1 MKISEQVLNVLDQAT
16 IKEDKLFLNG
26 QLDRKLYLDTN
37 KVLEAA
43 GGKWSRKE
51 KCHIFTENIEDFIE
65 RTILTGEITRPQDF
79 GFFETPLSV
88 VNRLL
93 QLAKIEP
100 HMEVL
105 EPSAG
110 KGAIAREIANMTK
123 KIDCI
128 ELLESNCKEL
138 KKDKCYKRISNADF
152 LQIFPIKEYDRVI
165 MNPPFGKQQ
174 DIKHVTHALE
184 FLKPDGLLVSVMSSS
199 VTFRSNRLTVDFR
212 DIIEARNGRIE
223 ALQENAFKSSGT
235 MARTIIVSIPGK
247 YEN

>member
-1 MKISEQVLNVLDQAT
+1 
-16 IKEDKLFLNG
+16 
-26 QLDRKLYLDTN
+26 
-37 KVLEAA
+37 
-43 GGKWSRKE
+43 
-51 KCHIFTENIEDFIE
+51 
-65 RTILTGEITRPQDF
+65 
-79 GFFETPLSV
+79 
-88 VNRLL
+88 
-93 QLAKIEP
+93 
-100 HMEVL
+100 
-105 EPSAG
+105 
-110 KGAIAREIANMTK
+110 
-123 KIDCI
+123 
-128 ELLESNCKEL
+128 LESNCKEL